1 MIIKDMHTQKI
12 VGNSFSKT
20 IYTTI
25 VLDALDNALT
35 MKNSEK
41 GLIVHSD
48 RGS

>member
-1 MIIKDMHTQKI
+1 MSEIVVVDDEKDMHTQKI

-35 MKNSEK
+35 MKK
-41 GLIVHSD
+41 L
-48 RGS
+48 